1 MKVTLL
7 VTGEEMRG
15 LLSSSAVNDLWSG
28 GAHLPYWQ
36 PAALAAR
43 VEALGRHEVALLV
56 IEGDG
61 GMAVGVLRQ
70 RPNGVISTLIPRE
83 PFLANE
89 PFGDADMLRTQ
100 LLRSVERIGARAF
113 HLHET
118 ERNAPVVECLA
129 DQPDTAVVVRL
140 PNPVIDWHDD
150 GADMLVGA
158 QRHFGRTFWR
168 RVRRWD
174 REFEVTTVR
183 EDAAIDVMEN
193 IERRSWKA
201 RRGTHLDAGEL
212 AFYRALL
219 RRDECLLTLAT
230 AGGVPAAY
238 FMEMRLGDV
247 VYGMQS
253 SYAETFARLSPGA
266 FLTTIGLHRR
276 WHGSGIA
283 TYDLLGGSGPLK
295 DALASRAIP
304 RVDVAWPVCAA
315 TRDLLGERV
324 RFDRHRTAASERG
337 RGARHVAATYG
348 S

>member
-1 MKVTLL
+1 MKVSLF
-7 VTGEEMRG
+7 VTGEEILG
-15 LLSSSAVNDLWSG
+15 LLSSSVVNDLWSG

-43 VEALGRHEVALLV
+43 IEAVGRHEVALLV

-61 GMAVGVLRQ
+61 GMAVGVLRH
-70 RPNGVISTLIPRE
+70 RRNGVISTLIPRE
-83 PFLANE
+83 PFLSNQ
-89 PFGDADMLRTQ
+89 PFRDADSLRAQ
-100 LLRSVERIGARAF
+100 LLRAVERIGARAV

-129 DQPDTAVVVRL
+129 DQPDTAVVLRL
-140 PNPVIDWHDD
+140 PNPVIDWHDN
-150 GADMLVGA
+150 GEQMLIGA

-183 EDAAIDVMEN
+183 DAAAIDVVEN

-201 RRGTHLDAGEL
+201 RWGTHLDEGEL

-219 RRDECLLTLAT
+219 MRDECLLTLAT
-230 AGGVPAAY
+230 AEGEPAAY
-238 FMEMRLGDV
+238 FLEMRVGDV

-295 DALASRAIP
+295 DALASRAIA

-324 RFDRHRTAASERG
+324 GFDRHRTAASERG
-337 RGARHVAATYG
+337 RGARHVAATYD

>member
-1 MKVTLL
+1 MKVSLL
-7 VTGEEMRG
+7 VTPEAILG
-15 LLSSSAVNDLWSG
+15 LLCSSEVNDLWSG

-43 VEALGRHEVALLV
+43 LEAVGRNEVALLV

-61 GMAVGVLRQ
+61 GLSVGVLRH
-70 RPNGVISTLIPRE
+70 RRNGVISTLIPRE
-83 PFLANE
+83 PFLSNQ
-89 PFGDADMLRTQ
+89 PFHDADLLRAQ
-100 LLRSVERIGARAF
+100 LLRAVETIGAKAV

-118 ERNAPVVECLA
+118 ERDAPVIRSLA
-129 DQPDTAVVVRL
+129 HQPDTAVVARL
-140 PNPVIDWHDD
+140 PNPVMDWQDN
-150 GADMLVGA
+150 GEGMLLGA

-174 REFEVTTVR
+174 RAFEVTTVR
-183 EDAAIDVMEN
+183 DDAAIDVVEYL
-193 IERRSWKA
+193 EQRSWKA
-201 RRGTHLDAGEL
+201 RQGTRLDQGEL
-212 AFYRALL
+212 AFYRSLL
-219 RRDECLLTLAT
+219 RRDDCLLTLAT
-230 AGGVPAAY
+230 AGGEPAAY
-238 FMEMRLGDV
+238 FLEMRVGDV

-253 SYAETFARLSPGA
+253 SYAESFARLSPGA

-276 WHGSGIA
+276 WHASGIA

-337 RGARHVAATYG
+337 RGARHVAATYD

>member
-1 MKVTLL
+1 M
-7 VTGEEMRG
+7 
-15 LLSSSAVNDLWSG
+15 
-28 GAHLPYWQ
+28 
-36 PAALAAR
+36 
-43 VEALGRHEVALLV
+43 ALLV

-61 GMAVGVLRQ
+61 GMSIGVLRH
-70 RPNGVISTLIPRE
+70 RRNGVISTLIPRE
-83 PFLANE
+83 PFLSNQ
-89 PFGDADMLRTQ
+89 PFRDADLLRAQ
-100 LLRSVERIGARAF
+100 LLRAVERIGARAF

-118 ERNAPVVECLA
+118 ERHAPVVECLA

-140 PNPVIDWHDD
+140 PNPVIDWHDN
-150 GADMLVGA
+150 GEDMLIGA

-183 EDAAIDVMEN
+183 GEAAIDVVEN
-193 IERRSWKA
+193 VERRSWKA
-201 RRGTHLDAGEL
+201 RWGTHLDEGEL

-219 RRDECLLTLAT
+219 MRDECLLTLAT
-230 AGGVPAAY
+230 AGGEPAAY
-238 FMEMRLGDV
+238 FLEMRVGDV

-253 SYAETFARLSPGA
+253 SYAETFARRSPGA

-315 TRDLLGERV
+315 TRDLLKERV
-324 RFDRHRTAASERG
+324 RFDCHRTAASERG
-337 RGARHVAATYG
+337 RGARHVAATYE